1 MPGYGDQ
8 NVKGFHSGVRKMAH
22 PREDETF
29 FAGSSSSG
37 SRRSQLLGH
46 IEAEGST
53 QQRRPVSEVLHNI
66 FIYILLYRFYIL

>member
-1 MPGYGDQ
+1 MSKCQGKGIIQ
-8 NVKGFHSGVRKMAH
+8 IMKGFLSRVRKMAN

-46 IEAEGST
+46 VEADGLS
-53 QQRRPVSEVLHNI
+53 QQRRPVCEVLHNI
-66 FIYILLYRFYIL
+66 FT